1 MLHKHGRFGGVIID
15 MRQRIVSIQDS
26 NMIERVNPRCCIL
39 NIQQQSLPL
48 VIACAIN
55 IVQYSIFL
63 QSFRNFHYHIITLM
77 HLMQKRATTSVGI
90 SMKED
95 FENDNFA
102 AVFNFN

>member
-1 MLHKHGRFGGVIID
+1 MLHKHGRFGGVIVD
-15 MRQRIVSIQDS
+15 MRIVSIQDS
-26 NMIERVNPRCCIL
+26 SMIERANSRCCIL

-55 IVQYSIFL
+55 IVQYSTFL
-63 QSFRNFHYHIITLM
+63 VKFPQFSTTIITLM
-77 HLMQKRATTSVGI
+77 HLMQKQATTSVGK